1 MKTKIV
7 ALTLLLTVLTACGGI
22 GKAAP
27 ASTSTLAATETS
39 LPTSTPIPTE
49 TLVPTATST
58 PLYPPEGLG
67 PSNFPAGVD
76 PLTGLEPADPSLLER
91 RPLAI
96 KVSNLPRSVR
106 PQWGLSL
113 ADLVFE
119 YYTEEGSTRFIALF
133 YGNNAD
139 TVGPIRSA
147 RFFDGNII
155 RGYKAAFA
163 FGSAWYKVLDR
174 LFSAD
179 YADRLVIEGP
189 ATPLRRYDPNGY
201 NYLVADTS
209 TLSAYITSKGVE
221 NGRQNLDGMFFQLEP
236 PTGSEPGLHLFVRY
250 SGAIYCRWDYD
261 EASGKYLRSADT
273 ETDAT
278 NGQNEQYT
286 LQTDRLNGQTLA
298 FDNVVVIYT
307 LNEYYNVDPEVMDI
321 QLLGSGQAYAFR
333 DGQFYQIRWQRNTPD
348 SVLSLTYED
357 GTLFPFKPGTTW
369 FQVVGLATKMT
380 LVDQGLRFQNK
391 MP

>member
-7 ALTLLLTVLTACGGI
+7 ALALTLLILTACGGI

-27 ASTSTLAATETS
+27 TSTLAATETS
-39 LPTSTPIPTE
+39 LPTFTPVPTE
-49 TLVPTATST
+49 TLTPTPTVT
-58 PLYPPEGLG
+58 PLYPVEGLG
-67 PSNFPAGVD
+67 PSNFPSNVD
-76 PLTGLEPADPSLLER
+76 PLTGLKVADPSLLER

-96 KVSNLPRSVR
+96 KISNLPRSVR

-119 YYTEEGSTRFIALF
+119 YYTEEGATRFIALF
-133 YGNNAD
+133 LGNNAD

-174 LFSAD
+174 LFSAE
-179 YADRLVIEGP
+179 YANRLVIESP
-189 ATPLRRYDPNGY
+189 NTPLRRYDPNGY

-221 NGRQNLDGMFFQLEP
+221 NGRQNLDGMFFQLEA
-236 PTGSEPGLHLFVRY
+236 PTGGEPGSHLYVRY

-261 EASGKYLRSADT
+261 PASGKYLRSVDT
-273 ETDAT
+273 ATDAS
-278 NGQNEQYT
+278 NGQNEQYA

-307 LNEYYNVDPEVMDI
+307 LHEYYIVDPEVMDI
-321 QLLGSGQAYAFR
+321 QLLGSGQAYVFR
-333 DGQFYQIRWQRNTPD
+333 DGQFYDIRWQRNTPD
-348 SVLSLTYED
+348 SVLSLTYAD
-357 GTLFPFKPGTTW
+357 GTPFPFKPGTTW
-369 FQVVGLATKMT
+369 FQVVGLASQMT
-380 LVDQGLRFQNK
+380 LVDQGLHFQNK

>member
-1 MKTKIV
+1 MNTRIV
-7 ALTLLLTVLTACGGI
+7 TLTFLLIALTACGGSGI
-22 GKAAP
+22 
-27 ASTSTLAATETS
+27 LI
-39 LPTSTPIPTE
+39 PTSTTAPTQALIPSPTP
-49 TLVPTATST
+49 VPTDTPVPTPTST
-58 PLYPPEGLG
+58 PLYPSEGLG
-67 PSNFPAGVD
+67 PSNFPSNVN
-76 PLTGLEPADPSLLER
+76 PLTGLAVADPSLLER

-119 YYTEEGSTRFIALF
+119 YYTEEGATRFIALF
-133 YGNNAD
+133 LGNNAD

-147 RFFDGNII
+147 RFFDGNIV

-163 FGSAWYKVLDR
+163 FGSAWEKVLDR
-174 LFSAD
+174 LFSAE

-209 TLSAYITSKGVE
+209 TLSAYITNKGVE

-236 PTGSEPGLHLFVRY
+236 PAGGEPGTHLFVRY
-250 SGAIYCRWDYD
+250 SSVIFCRWDYD
-261 EASGKYLRSADT
+261 PASGRYLRSADS
-273 ETDAT
+273 ETDTSKGA
-278 NGQNEQYT
+278 NEPYT

-307 LNEYYNVDPEVMDI
+307 LNEYYNTSPEVMDI
-321 QLLGSGQAYAFR
+321 QLLGSGQAYVFR
-333 DGQFYQIRWQRNTPD
+333 DGQFYKVRWQRNKPD
-348 SVLSLTYED
+348 AVLSLSYDD
-357 GTLFPFKPGTTW
+357 GTPFPFKPGTTW
-369 FQVVGLATKMT
+369 FQVVGLATNMT

>member
-7 ALTLLLTVLTACGGI
+7 ALALTLIMLTACGGT

-27 ASTSTLAATETS
+27 ASTSTPAATETS
-39 LPTSTPIPTE
+39 LPTSTPVPTE
-49 TLVPTATST
+49 TPLPTPTVT

-67 PSNFPAGVD
+67 PANFPSGVN
-76 PLTGLEPADPSLLER
+76 PLTGLTVADPSLLER

-119 YYTEEGSTRFIALF
+119 YYTEEGATRFIALF

-147 RFFDGNII
+147 RFFDGNIV

-163 FGSAWYKVLDR
+163 FGSAWEKVLNR
-174 LFSAD
+174 LFNAEYS
-179 YADRLVIEGP
+179 DRLVIEGP

-236 PTGSEPGLHLFVRY
+236 PTGGEPGAHLFVRY
-250 SGAIYCRWDYD
+250 SSAIFCRWDYD
-261 EASGKYLRSADT
+261 LASGKYFRSADT
-273 ETDAT
+273 EADVT
-278 NGQNEQYT
+278 NGQNEPYT

-298 FDNVVVIYT
+298 FDNVVVIFT
-307 LNEYYNVDPEVMDI
+307 THEYYNVTPEVMDI

-333 DGQFYQIRWQRNTPD
+333 DGQFYQVRWQRNTPD
-348 SVLSLTYED
+348 SVLSLTYAD
-357 GTLFPFKPGTTW
+357 GTPFPFKPGTTW
-369 FQVVGLATKMT
+369 FQVVGLASKMT
-380 LVDQGLRFQNK
+380 FVDQGLRFQNK

>member
-7 ALTLLLTVLTACGGI
+7 ALVFLLTILAACGGI

-27 ASTSTLAATETS
+27 DLTPVVTETS
-39 LPTSTPIPTE
+39 LATPTLVPTETPTSTPTVI
-49 TLVPTATST
+49 

-67 PSNFPAGVD
+67 PSNFPSDVD
-76 PLTGLEPADPSLLER
+76 PLTGLQVANPSLLER

-113 ADLVFE
+113 ADIVFE
-119 YYTEEGSTRFIALF
+119 YYTEEGATRFIALF
-133 YGNNAD
+133 LGNNAD

-147 RFFDGNII
+147 RFFDGNIV

-163 FGSAWYKVLDR
+163 FGSAWEKVLNR
-174 LFSAD
+174 LFNAEYSN
-179 YADRLVIEGP
+179 RLVIEGP
-189 ATPLRRYDPNGY
+189 STPLRRYDPNGY

-221 NGRQNLDGMFFQLEP
+221 NGRQNLDGMFFRLEP
-236 PTGSEPGLHLFVRY
+236 PTGGEPGLHLFVRY

-261 EASGKYLRSADT
+261 PASGKYLRSADT

-298 FDNVVVIYT
+298 FDNVLVIFT
-307 LNEYYNVDPEVMDI
+307 THEYYNVSPEVMDI

-333 DGQFYQIRWQRNTPD
+333 DGQFYQVQWQRNTPD
-348 SVLSLTYED
+348 SVLSLTYTD
-357 GTLFPFKPGTTW
+357 GTPFPFKPGTTW
-369 FQVVGLATKMT
+369 YQVVGLATKMT